1 MSDGDRSMASEGI
14 VNRLKDFGLEEE
26 EAEVYAFLSASGLTS
41 ARMVARRFDVN
52 RMKAY
57 RILKTLEDKELVQ
70 KVMGRPVKFTAT
82 PIQRVIES
90 HLTGLRRTL
99 TDLEGNKETIIR
111 DWEKLARGAEQVARE
126 PKFRIFQGRQQVFE
140 LLLEMFERAH
150 DTIRLVTTT
159 NDLVRL
165 SLWGLDDRLRALN
178 SKGKRI
184 RVLTQ
189 VDTANWKEVKPY
201 SSFAETRHIPL
212 HTSIRFA
219 IIDGEEALT
228 TVAMDDSM
236 SMTTNEDTGLWT
248 DAPSYVTAMRIFFDA
263 LWSLAPDAESVMQSL
278 RTGEPAPEI
287 RTYTTQEEYASTF
300 REMLAK
306 AGRSIDL
313 IAKDITTLPVPLKEL
328 ETLATNG
335 VNIRF
340 LTHTDEKTL
349 PEVSKVTDTPMAVSE
364 NAAVTDLVLLTVD
377 DKEVLLNVPYD
388 EAQKRTVCSNM
399 PAFVSII
406 QLVFKDYWDLGK
418 PLQERLRLDAQ
429 LKRVE
434 LVADKIRAGF
444 EKAGWA
450 AKAPGT
456 IRGTSSKTY
465 TFDVLAKS
473 PTRGNL
479 CIDIVVDESV
489 FKKVIERSNIVSDLA
504 PNSCF
509 IASTIPFRTDELRL
523 AELYR
528 ISIIYSDTEDGL
540 VSAVLGVIIK

>member
-1 MSDGDRSMASEGI
+1 MASEGI
-14 VNRLKDFGLEEE
+14 VKRLRDFGLEEE
-26 EAEVYAFLSASGLTS
+26 EAQVYAFLSASGLTS

-57 RILKTLEDKELVQ
+57 RILKTLENRELVQ

-111 DWEKLARGAEQVARE
+111 DWERLARGAEQAARE
-126 PKFRIFQGRQQVFE
+126 PRFRIFQGRQQVFE

-165 SLWGLDDRLRALN
+165 SLWGLDDRLKALN

-201 SSFAETRHIPL
+201 SSFAETRHIQL
-212 HTSIRFA
+212 HTPIRFA

-278 RTGEPAPEI
+278 RTGEPTPEI
-287 RTYTTQEEYASTF
+287 RTYTTQEECASTF
-300 REMLAK
+300 REMIAK

-313 IAKDITTLPVPLKEL
+313 IARDITTLPVPLKEL
-328 ETLATNG
+328 ETSAMKG
-335 VNIRF
+335 VKIRF
-340 LTHTDEKTL
+340 LTRADDETL
-349 PEVSKVTDTPMAVSE
+349 PEVSRIVDTPILVSE
-364 NAAVTDLVLLTVD
+364 NAAVTDLVLLTID
-377 DKEVLLNVPYD
+377 GKEVLLNVPYA

-399 PAFVSII
+399 PAFVSIM
-406 QLVFKDYWDLGK
+406 QQVFKDYWDLSR
-418 PLQERLRLDAQ
+418 PLQERLHLNAQ
-429 LKRVE
+429 RRKVKSLARR
-434 LVADKIRAGF
+434 IREGF
-444 EKAGWA
+444 EETGWVA
-450 AKAPGT
+450 EAPGT
-456 IRGTSSKTY
+456 IKGTSSKSY
-465 TFDVLAKS
+465 TFDILAKGPRKGS
-473 PTRGNL
+473 L
-479 CIDIVVDESV
+479 CIDIITAEPAFS
-489 FKKVIERSNIVSDLA
+489 KIIERGTIAQDLA
-504 PNSCF
+504 SNSCLL
-509 IASTIPFRTDELRL
+509 ASTTPFRTDELRL

-528 ISIIYSDTEDGL
+528 IGVIYSDTEDGL
-540 VSAVLGVIIK
+540 VSSVLGAIRSR